1 MSWVE
6 WAGFIT
12 GAVCVILV
20 VREHIA
26 NFPVGIANNVFFAVL
41 FVQAGLYA
49 DAGLQGVFL
58 VLGLQGW
65 WLWLHGGRDRGPLV
79 IRPLSAQ
86 EWQRVAVGV
95 VAATGALT
103 WALMSWTDST
113 VPFWDA
119 LTTALSLGAQWLL
132 NRKHTA
138 TWYLWI
144 TADVLYIGL
153 YFHKDLRLTAVLYAG
168 FLGLCLLG
176 LRQWRAAE
184 RKQLVL
190 AA

>member
-12 GAVCVILV
+12 GAVCVLLV

-41 FVQAGLYA
+41 FVRAGLYA

-58 VLGLQGW
+58 LLAVQGW
-65 WLWLHGGRDRGPLV
+65 WLWLHGGRDRGPLRV
-79 IRPLSAQ
+79 RPLDAATRRQ
-86 EWQRVAVGV
+86 VAVGV
-95 VAATGALT
+95 VAATALLT
-103 WALMSWTDST
+103 WALAGWTDST

-138 TWYLWI
+138 NWYLWI
-144 TADVLYIGL
+144 TADVLYVAL
-153 YFHKDLRLTAVLYAG
+153 YLAKDLRLTAVLYAG
-168 FLGLCLLG
+168 FLGLCVLG
-176 LRQWRAAE
+176 VRRWRTVE
-184 RKQLVL
+184 REQLVL